1 MVEYLMP
8 RIPSNFAATKSIPGP
23 DIASAKVGSTI
34 STPPKETVSVYKNP
48 ERLLD
53 PYLILNG

>member
-1 MVEYLMP
+1 MP

-23 DIASAKVGSTI
+23 GIASAKVGSTI